1 MLGHPLADSEG
12 PARYPPVYSNRL
24 KSKNITVETDFGEC
38 PPMRGVAGELKQVV
52 SNLISNAA
60 YAVGND
66 GTVAVKLRCIE
77 GSESVIVQLVVEDD
91 GPGIAA
97 EYAERIFEPFFTT
110 KKDVGTGLGLWVTK
124 EIIERHG
131 GSIHLHPRGD
141 GRRGAAFIILLP
153 CASEVRRGVLE
164 QAQRNKD
171 ALADGLQLSD
181 DPTARRA

>member
-1 MLGHPLADSEG
+1 VH
-12 PARYPPVYSNRL
+12 R
-24 KSKNITVETDFGEC
+24 
-38 PPMRGVAGELKQVV
+38 
-52 SNLISNAA
+52 
-60 YAVGND
+60 
-66 GTVAVKLRCIE
+66 

-110 KKDVGTGLGLWVTK
+110 KKDVGTGFGLLVIK

-141 GRRGAAFIILLP
+141 DGRGAAFIILLP
-153 CASEVRRGVLE
+153 CASEVPRGVLE

-171 ALADGLQLSD
+171 ALADGLQLSG
-181 DPTARRA
+181 DPTAAGA